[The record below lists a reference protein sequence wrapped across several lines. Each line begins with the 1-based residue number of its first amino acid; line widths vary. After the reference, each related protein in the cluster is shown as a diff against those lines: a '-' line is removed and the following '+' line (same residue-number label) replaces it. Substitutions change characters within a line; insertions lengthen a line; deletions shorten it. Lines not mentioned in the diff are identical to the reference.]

1 VEEWL
6 GLFWLLISAGITL
19 ILSLVNCSIPSFATT
34 DCAHGDPIVLGE
46 ILNDRNSVNF
56 PIDDPDNRLFYKEDK
71 KYLFPI
77 ITPAFPS
84 MNSTFNVNQTTRNN
98 MITELEKAMEITKHI
113 MERGPN
119 SSISWKR
126 LFKKFPFFK
135 AY

>member
-1 VEEWL
+1 LRTWRYD
-6 GLFWLLISAGITL
+6 
-19 ILSLVNCSIPSFATT
+19 N
-34 DCAHGDPIVLGE
+34 PIVLGE